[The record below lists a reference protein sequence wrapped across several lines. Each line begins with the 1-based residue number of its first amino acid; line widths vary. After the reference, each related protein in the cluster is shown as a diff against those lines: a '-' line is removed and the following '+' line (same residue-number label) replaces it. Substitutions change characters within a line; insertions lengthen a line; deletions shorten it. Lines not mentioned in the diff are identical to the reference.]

1 MSVQSFLD
9 EAFERG
15 EKIRSKFWED
25 LLASRIVN
33 QLLKNERFLNAVV
46 ALLNAKSGLEKKI
59 HRRLQSLLKRL
70 QIPTRDDIRGME
82 SKIHRL
88 EGEVEAIQRKA
99 MTQSLRQKKS
109 KTLTHHKKR

>member
-1 MSVQSFLD
+1 MSVHSVLD

-25 LLASRIVN
+25 LLASRVVN

-46 ALLNAKSGLEKKI
+46 ALLNAKSGLEKKV

-70 QIPTRDDIRGME
+70 QIPTRDDIRGMA

-88 EGEVEAIQRKA
+88 GGQGESH
-99 MTQSLRQKKS
+99 QSK
-109 KTLTHHKKR
+109 HM